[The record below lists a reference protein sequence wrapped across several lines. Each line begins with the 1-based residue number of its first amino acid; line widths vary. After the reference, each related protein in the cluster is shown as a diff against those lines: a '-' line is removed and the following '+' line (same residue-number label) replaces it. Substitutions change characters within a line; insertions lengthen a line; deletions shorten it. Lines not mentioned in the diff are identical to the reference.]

1 MVLRHTFAT
10 GLLRDNDRMH
20 LKRLRFRAFR
30 APCALGLASLLLA
43 SATPAQEKPVYRCPG
58 PPVLYTD
65 ALTTQEAK
73 DKGCRT
79 IEGTPVT
86 VVPAVKPRPA
96 GPAVAGGAANP
107 ASRPG
112 EARVDPAE
120 QRSRDSDRRR
130 ILGDELRL
138 EEERL
143 VLLRKDF
150 NSGEPERRGDE
161 RNFQKYQDRVGEMR
175 AAIQRKEGDIAAL
188 KRELGKLPP

>member
-1 MVLRHTFAT
+1 MVLRHAFVT
-10 GLLRDNDRMH
+10 GLLRDNHRMH
-20 LKRLRFRAFR
+20 FTRLRFHAFR
-30 APCALGLASLLLA
+30 APCALGLAGLLLVT
-43 SATPAQEKPVYRCPG
+43 ATYAQEKPVYRCPG

-96 GPAVAGGAANP
+96 AAPAGGSANP
-107 ASRPG
+107 ASRPA

-120 QRSRDSDRRR
+120 QRARDSDRRR

-143 VLLRKDF
+143 TLLRKDF
-150 NSGEPERRGDE
+150 NNGEPERRGDE

-188 KRELGKLPP
+188 KRELGKLPS